1 MSRRNGTRTLLVVA
15 LLGLAL
21 PGAAASPAAPLRDE
35 LAALRPYVGKTWKAL
50 VNAEKKQYDV
60 SRWEAA
66 LGGRVVRILHSV
78 ADGAYGGE
86 SIVRWDPVAKEIVYD
101 YFTTAS
107 FTTHGKMTVPAPGR
121 LECHE
126 TVRGDAGGIAEVKA
140 TMELL
145 PDGRMKVTSRLL
157 RGGAW
162 EERPPK
168 LYEEDATA
176 KVVLP

>member
-1 MSRRNGTRTLLVVA
+1 MSRRAGTRTLLVVA

-60 SRWEAA
+60 SRWDAA

-86 SIVRWDPVAKEIVYD
+86 SIVRWDPVAKEI
-101 YFTTAS
+101 
-107 FTTHGKMTVPAPGR
+107 
-121 LECHE
+121 
-126 TVRGDAGGIAEVKA
+126 
-140 TMELL
+140 
-145 PDGRMKVTSRLL
+145 
-157 RGGAW
+157 
-162 EERPPK
+162 
-168 LYEEDATA
+168 
-176 KVVLP
+176 